1 MSGKKALILVFFLL
15 LVAGIGY
22 QSRVKIKYFLEDWWK
37 EKSLPPALT
46 VNSASSSAVLPIAG
60 DRPAVSAEL
69 ARTLPPAE
77 INLAVP
83 FIMQSPFSKWD
94 FFHNETCEEA
104 AALMVQMFY
113 QQKTE
118 LTKREA
124 EDAIVAITEW
134 EKEHLGFFEDTT
146 AEETAQVMRE
156 FLNLPGAT
164 AVMDVS
170 MEDIKTEVA
179 AGRPVIV
186 PAAGK
191 LLPNPYF
198 RNGGPR
204 YHMVV
209 VKGYTQDGRFI
220 TNDPGVG
227 RGKDFLYKF
236 GDLYNAMHDWVKDGD
251 ILTGGKAMIVV
262 R

>member
-1 MSGKKALILVFFLL
+1 MALL
-15 LVAGIGY
+15 AGIGF
-22 QSRVKIKYFLEDWWK
+22 QARVKIKYFFEDWQK
-37 EKSLPPALT
+37 ERNLPPAI
-46 VNSASSSAVLPIAG
+46 SANVVKPSAILPIAG
-60 DRPAVSAEL
+60 DRPVAVAEEQ
-69 ARTLPPAE
+69 RSLPPAE

-113 QQKTE
+113 QQKTK
-118 LTKREA
+118 LTKQEA
-124 EDAIVAITEW
+124 EDALVAITNW
-134 EKEHLGFFEDTT
+134 EKEHFGFFEDTT
-146 AEETAQVMRE
+146 AEETARMMRE
-156 FLNLPGAT
+156 FLDLPGT
-164 AVMDVS
+164 VAVFDINI
-170 MEDIKTEVA
+170 EDIKAEVA

-186 PAAGK
+186 PVAGK

-198 RNGGPR
+198 RNGGPL

-209 VKGYTQDGRFI
+209 VKGYTKDGRFI

-236 GDLYNAMHDWVKDGD
+236 NDLYNAMHDWVKDGD
-251 ILTGGKAMIVV
+251 ILTGRKAMIVV